1 MITRNFTQYIIRFMH
16 NIHTG
21 SYYTTISGDN
31 INSTTNS
38 SYELSLTLHN
48 TVNGRGHVT
57 LRIGTGTAEPSYDD
71 WKLEQMLEVDP
82 KSIVMAADNTYDNS
96 YCIVTATFL
105 NETDTDWIITEVGEC
120 LSISSSASVL
130 IAREVFDPVT
140 VKPGQ
145 TFSVSM
151 KLF

>member
-1 MITRNFTQYIIRFMH
+1 MITRNFTQYLMHFMH
-16 NIHTG
+16 NMNSG

-31 INSTTNS
+31 ITSAVS
-38 SYELSLTLHN
+38 ASYELSLTLHN
-48 TVNGRGHVT
+48 MTNGRGHVT
-57 LRIGTGTAEPSYDD
+57 FRIGTGPSYDD

-82 KSIVMAADNTYDNS
+82 KSIVMAADNTYNNS

-105 NETDTDWIITEVGEC
+105 NETDANWIITEVGEC